1 MPRDYDRILKENIG
15 LFFLSLAERHLGLR
29 LRKVEE
35 LKDQFHRTLE
45 REPDFLRRVEDL
57 GGHAFILHLEFQT
70 RDESRMRFR
79 MQEYHALLQQ
89 RYRLPVRQF
98 VLFLGQ
104 QPSRMINRLKP
115 EERYEGF
122 DLLAIGSLPSDKLLD
137 SDIPEEII
145 LALLSDFGPEAPD
158 TVIRRILQRLQQ
170 LSQDPLVLERYVHQL
185 RVLARLRNLSTS
197 LKTNLEAMDIS
208 FDIKKDA
215 FYQEGRQEGRQ
226 EGHQEGEY
234 QRALKSAR
242 KGLQKGLGVEDV
254 AEISD
259 LPLDTVRQIARE
271 LGLEP

>member
-15 LFFLSLAERHLGLR
+15 LFFLRLAERHLGLQ

-35 LKDQFHRTLE
+35 LKDKFQRTLE
-45 REPDFLRRVEDL
+45 REPDFLRLVQDTR
-57 GGHAFILHLEFQT
+57 GQAFILHLEFQT
-70 RDESRMRFR
+70 RDEPRMRFR

-104 QPSRMINRLKP
+104 QPSRMLTQLKP
-115 EERYEGF
+115 EERYKGF
-122 DLLAIGSLPSDKLLD
+122 NLLPIGSLPSDELLD

-145 LALLSDFGPEAPD
+145 LALLSDFGPETPD
-158 TVIRRILQRLQQ
+158 TVIQRILQRLQQ
-170 LSQDPLVLERYVHQL
+170 LSPDPLVLERYVHQL
-185 RVLARLRNLSTS
+185 RVLARLRNLSTP
-197 LKTNLEAMDIS
+197 LKTKLEAMDIT

-226 EGHQEGEY
+226 EGEY

-242 KGLQKGLGVEDV
+242 MGLLEGLSIEQ
-254 AEISD
+254 AARINE
-259 LPLDTVRQIARE
+259 LPLETVRQIALE